1 MFSLDEKQYMSC
13 YSSEPLQEKDM
24 RSINYVIAVKDKQKI
39 NLLQYRLK
47 WSLSMDGYVKW
58 EKVELLGDY
67 KIFGCDIEFDDDSKI
82 CPI

>member
-47 WSLSMDGYVKW
+47 WSLHEYGYV
-58 EKVELLGDY
+58 
-67 KIFGCDIEFDDDSKI
+67 
-82 CPI
+82 